1 MCQRREESPVSP
13 GDDEGFK
20 RKGQGGLLALVL
32 EHVLEHLDL
41 LLVVRHKVGRGRV
54 AEKPELRPVGE
65 YLTER
70 RSGTACAV
78 KGYKGYR

>member
-13 GDDEGFK
+13 GDDVGLSA
-20 RKGQGGLLALVL
+20 KGRAGGLLALVL

-70 RSGTACAV
+70 RSGTANAV
-78 KGYKGYR
+78 QGYR